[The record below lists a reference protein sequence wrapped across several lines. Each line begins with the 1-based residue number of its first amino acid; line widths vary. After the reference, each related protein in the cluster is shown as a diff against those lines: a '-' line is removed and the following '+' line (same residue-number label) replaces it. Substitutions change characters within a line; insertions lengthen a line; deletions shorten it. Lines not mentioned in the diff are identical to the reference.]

1 MEQFDLMS
9 IVIREGKKEDVPAL
23 LQLIKALAVYEK
35 APNEVE
41 VTEEELLKDGFGE
54 HPIYHL
60 IVAEKDQNIIG
71 IALYYYKYSTWK
83 GRCLYLEDFVVEE
96 SYRQHGVGT
105 RLFKAVREVA
115 KREHVKRM
123 EWQVLEWNEPA
134 IEFYKKEA
142 ADLDAEWLNG
152 RLVYEQLQGS

>member
-23 LQLIKALAVYEK
+23 LHLIRELAVYEK
-35 APNEVE
+35 APHEVE

-60 IVAEKDQNIIG
+60 IVAEKGSEVIG

-83 GRCLYLEDFVVEE
+83 GRCLYLEDFVVAEE
-96 SYRQHGVGT
+96 YRQKGVGT
-105 RLFKAVREVA
+105 QLFKAVRVVA

-123 EWQVLEWNEPA
+123 EWQVLDWNEPA
-134 IEFYKKEA
+134 IQFYKKEA
-142 ADLDAEWLNG
+142 ADLDGDWLNG
-152 RLVYEQLQGS
+152 RLVYDQLQGG